1 MVPTPACLTVIVPA
15 LNEGAR
21 ERQLP
26 SVGDYDGDGLADL
39 VVYDDK
45 SVETQLWLMDG
56 SVVAASEDL
65 PSPLDSWDFATVDLR
80 PPGSR

>member
-1 MVPTPACLTVIVPA
+1 VRDVIDSA

-39 VVYDDK
+39 VVYDGA
-45 SVETQLWLMDG
+45 SAETQLWLMDG